1 MTFQI
6 PDTLVICSIAV
17 GAESPCKIPS
27 KHSAIIDV
35 SKPKPGDPRI
45 PMPKKCSALHRGYL
59 AKWEIEEDG
68 RLFLTSLSG
77 QYDLKESPLLADWV
91 KATFQIPVGEV
102 DETLTEKARYETIRE
117 YCLELRVQ
125 EGAVTQWRL
134 VKEGSKGTRWN
145 EGFDWAAIKI
155 AMEEVGIGA
164 EWQPAR
170 YEAPKRFENQDFA
183 SLAEESAALLR
194 LARSGE
200 KGAGKVISVDAWK
213 ELRKGWADPFPELDV
228 HAAVRTFRGHG
239 PSQEARK

>member
-1 MTFQI
+1 MTTQI
-6 PDTLVICSIAV
+6 SDTLILCGIAV

-27 KHSAIIDV
+27 KHPAIIDIT
-35 SKPKPGDPRI
+35 KPKPGDRRI
-45 PMPKKCSALHRGYL
+45 PMPMKSSALHRGYL

-77 QYDLKESPLLADWV
+77 QFYLEESPLRADWV
-91 KATFQIPVGEV
+91 KATFQIPVGDV

-125 EGAVTQWRL
+125 EGTVTKWRL

-145 EGFDWAAIKI
+145 EGFDWAAIKA
-155 AMEEVGIGA
+155 AMGEVGIGS

-170 YEAPKRFENQDFA
+170 YEAPNRFENQDFA
-183 SLAEESAALLR
+183 NLAEESAALLR

-213 ELRKGWADPFPELDV
+213 ELRKGWADPFPDLDV
-228 HAAVRTFRGHG
+228 HAAVRTFRCHG
-239 PSQEARK
+239 PPQEARK